1 MKKPTYFVQYDG
13 PWVCVG
19 HDIKTIADIVQADL
33 QVDNDVHFKCRMMTD
48 AEIEALPD
56 GEP

>member
-13 PWVCVG
+13 PWICVG
-19 HDIKTIADIVQADL
+19 HDLDVVNDIVQADL
-33 QVDNDVHFKCRMMTD
+33 QVDNDVHFKCRMMSED
-48 AEIEALPD
+48 EIEAMPE